1 MLDLSHRPNV
11 LYLASPDDSLK
22 NASTHGIYSDN
33 AVVRSF
39 LTAALQAIN
48 LANVRGFLTADE
60 VGEAKDTF

>member
-1 MLDLSHRPNV
+1 MVPTPGTV
-11 LYLASPDDSLK
+11 APDDSLK